1 MSETTPR
8 QQRNRDPLDIGSAGE
23 HVWDLAMFPETDDP
37 VITCYLNLANRR
49 DGIGDSV
56 AERLAAV
63 KSTLAG
69 NVREAFDEALGQIE
83 AYVAAGQVKGA
94 RGAAIFSRAGEEPF
108 FLPLQL
114 ALPVPDWVAVDTMPN
129 IYHLVELKEVYHRYV
144 IVICTVD
151 SVRIL
156 AVNVCAEAELI
167 WDMHEGFRGL
177 VRQQWTKTHYQN
189 HRRDRDRKFIK
200 EKIWILSQL
209 MSAGVCSHLIL
220 VGEPKITNR
229 VQNELPTCLA
239 ARLIDL
245 GPAGGETGGSDVVEA
260 TLFSFIE
267 TEEWEA
273 RDIVEELARQIR
285 TGGLAVAGRTASLQA
300 LMRGQADILVLARSY
315 ESHRQWAC
323 PACGYMCSEWM
334 TSRACP
340 ECGASGLPVR
350 YSDRELIHRARGQ
363 GCKVEMVDETEV
375 LTQLGG
381 VGCFLRHTLPE
392 VCTQSTW

>member
-1 MSETTPR
+1 MSEATPR
-8 QQRNRDPLDIGSAGE
+8 QRRNRDPIDMGSVGE
-23 HVWDLAMFPETDDP
+23 HVWDLAVFPETDDP

-69 NVREAFDEALGQIE
+69 NVHDAFDEALGQIE
-83 AYVAAGQVKGA
+83 AYLVAGPVKDAG
-94 RGAAIFSRAGEEPF
+94 GAAIFSRAGEEPY
-108 FLPLQL
+108 FLPLRL
-114 ALPVPDWVAVDTMPN
+114 ALPVPDWVAVDSLPN
-129 IYHLVELKEVYHRYV
+129 IYHLVELKEEYHRYV
-144 IVICTVD
+144 IVISTVD

-156 AVNVCAEAELI
+156 AVNVCAVAEQL
-167 WDMHEGFRGL
+167 WGMHEGFRGF

-189 HRRDRDRKFIK
+189 HRCDRDRKFIK

-209 MSAGVCSHLIL
+209 TSAGVCSHLIL
-220 VGEPKITNR
+220 VGEPKITDR
-229 VQNELPTCLA
+229 VRNELPTRLA

-245 GPAGGETGGSDVVEA
+245 GPARGETGGSDVVEA
-260 TLFSFIE
+260 TLFPFIE
-267 TEEWEA
+267 TETRES

-300 LMRGQADILVLARSY
+300 LMRGQADILVLARSF
-315 ESHRQWAC
+315 ESHREWAC
-323 PACGYMCSEWM
+323 ASCGYMCAEWM

-340 ECGASGLPVR
+340 ECGASELPVR
-350 YSDRELIHRARGQ
+350 YSDRELIHRARGH
-363 GCKVEMVDETEV
+363 GCRVEIVDETEV

-381 VGCFLRHTLPE
+381 VGCFLRHTVPE
-392 VCTQSTW
+392 VRI